1 MIATD
6 VVTRPENVRLVA
18 RGDTDQ
24 LISLLYHFQQE
35 RLKQKRSVRNI
46 YDADILKLY
55 RKLFS

>member
-6 VVTRPENVRLVA
+6 VVTRPENVSLVT
-18 RGDTDQ
+18 RENTDQ

-46 YDADILKLY
+46 YDTDILKLY